1 MSESTDPL
9 EAPEQQGTSSQ
20 GARSS
25 WLVWVVAISLM
36 VALAGFGTL
45 LVWLFFFVLTPETAA
60 TMFIGSL
67 TVVGSVAV
75 TLWTTSRR
83 RKADIERDHR
93 KQRSEFYQEL
103 FKHLSTVFVTDDI
116 GIEKPDDNESAQE
129 LNKFTW
135 MVMLWGSPQMIKSWG
150 GFRRSAINYGRD
162 ADTRIMMHNTEKFLL
177 DIRED
182 LGHSNEGLQF
192 GDLLDLFV
200 NDLREQLEGADP
212 DAPTSAGP
220 GEGG

>member
-9 EAPEQQGTSSQ
+9 EALEQQGASSP
-20 GARSS
+20 GARSP
-25 WLVWVVAISLM
+25 WIVWVVAIGLM

-83 RKADIERDHR
+83 RKSDIERDHR

-103 FKHLSTVFVTDDI
+103 FEYLSTVFV
-116 GIEKPDDNESAQE
+116 EEMSA
-129 LNKFTW
+129 
-135 MVMLWGSPQMIKSWG
+135 
-150 GFRRSAINYGRD
+150 
-162 ADTRIMMHNTEKFLL
+162 
-177 DIRED
+177 
-182 LGHSNEGLQF
+182 
-192 GDLLDLFV
+192 
-200 NDLREQLEGADP
+200 
-212 DAPTSAGP
+212 
-220 GEGG
+220 